1 MNRLAYLAIGLV
13 GLTSWMHP
21 ERCIA
26 AAGTDIVAR
35 PGQEVRPLDTWPQG
49 LGELLNDPTRTD
61 GWNDWFSEWSND
73 VCHYAFDVKSMDDV
87 NRLLETFGKIES
99 KVHQVHLCCKSEPD
113 ALGWVTRLPEKNG
126 IAVLYSA
133 GDQARVDQWYGHVRK
148 PFGQI
153 EFTAA
158 PVAVPPTLTL
168 FVANEK
174 IDLDQLR
181 IPEGIEV
188 IAGGIPGPFLHWNDK
203 REQVTEQEATELA
216 KRRPK
221 LSDDEQ
227 LAQERIEAFLKAWRE
242 R

>member
-1 MNRLAYLAIGLV
+1 MNRLACLVIGLV
-13 GLTSWMHP
+13 GLTSLMPP
-21 ERCIA
+21 EKCFA

-35 PGQEVRPLDTWPQG
+35 PGQEVRPLDTWPKG
-49 LGELLNDPTRTD
+49 VAELLNDPTRTD

-73 VCHYAFDVKSMDDV
+73 VCHYAFDVKNVDDV

-99 KVHQVHLCCKSEPD
+99 KVHQVHLFYKSEPD

-126 IAVLYSA
+126 IAVLYSS
-133 GDQARVDQWYGHVRK
+133 GDQAQVDQWYGQVRK
-148 PFGQI
+148 PFGKI

-174 IDLDQLR
+174 IDLDRLKV
-181 IPEGIEV
+181 PEGIEV
-188 IAGGIPGPFLHWNDK
+188 IAGGIPGPFLLWNDK
-203 REQVTEQEATELA
+203 REQVTEEEAKELA
-216 KRRPK
+216 KRLPK

-227 LAQERIEAFLKAWRE
+227 LAQERIEAFLKEPSE